1 MRIAWAAPMNR
12 RSAIGRMAVAVA
24 EALAR
29 RGHEVEIIRAE
40 AESELEGPTHP
51 TTLAV
56 RLPHQLDF
64 RRPRAGYDLAVV
76 HVGDFYPFHAAFFEL
91 VDKLPCLGVF
101 HDFYLFNLFC
111 GWLHAEELGP
121 EAQEAEVAS
130 VYGSAMVETGRRA
143 RAGEASLEEI
153 AQNLPMTE
161 WAARRCVGALAHS
174 DYYLDR
180 LDACAGPIAMS
191 HLPWEGRSVAPLQV
205 KQGGKATALTLGVMN
220 PNKCA
225 DAVIAAITSSERLKA
240 GLRYVL
246 AGPIQPDERSRLE
259 ALAQEGGYDGLTI
272 LGAVDDADLVAN
284 LESADL
290 ICCLRKPV
298 LEGASASAIEGM
310 LSARPTVVVD
320 AGFYGELPNDLV
332 FKVSPE
338 VETAELAAVLE
349 RLLDDE
355 PLRRETGLKAQAW
368 AEDHFSIDRYT
379 DALEALM
386 QETVDALPLLRLG
399 SVFGHEL
406 RSFGLAPDDPS
417 VDRISEQALGMLGRR
432 A

>member
-1 MRIAWAAPMNR
+1 
-12 RSAIGRMAVAVA
+12 
-24 EALAR
+24 
-29 RGHEVEIIRAE
+29 
-40 AESELEGPTHP
+40 
-51 TTLAV
+51 
-56 RLPHQLDF
+56 
-64 RRPRAGYDLAVV
+64 
-76 HVGDFYPFHAAFFEL
+76 
-91 VDKLPCLGVF
+91 
-101 HDFYLFNLFC
+101 
-111 GWLHAEELGP
+111 
-121 EAQEAEVAS
+121 
-130 VYGSAMVETGRRA
+130 
-143 RAGEASLEEI
+143 
-153 AQNLPMTE
+153 
-161 WAARRCVGALAHS
+161 
-174 DYYLDR
+174 
-180 LDACAGPIAMS
+180 
-191 HLPWEGRSVAPLQV
+191 
-205 KQGGKATALTLGVMN
+205 
-220 PNKCA
+220 
-225 DAVIAAITSSERLKA
+225 VIAAITSSERLKA